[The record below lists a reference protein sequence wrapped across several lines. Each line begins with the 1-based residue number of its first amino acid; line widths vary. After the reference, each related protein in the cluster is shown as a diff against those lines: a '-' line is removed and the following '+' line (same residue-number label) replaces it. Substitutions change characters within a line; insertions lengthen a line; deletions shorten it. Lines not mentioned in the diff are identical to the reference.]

1 MIDKQ
6 NLQLN
11 CVNQDHGGGG
21 GGGGGDD
28 AADGLFCWLVA

>member
-21 GGGGGDD
+21 GGGGDD
-28 AADGLFCWLVA
+28 AADGLFCLLVA